1 MDSYKIEWKR
11 AAVKELK
18 KLPDSVVLRVL
29 QAVEQLSAEPF
40 PHGARKLVGSE
51 HTFRIREVS
60 YRIVY
65 NVVAS
70 TLTIEM
76 IRVRHRK
83 DVYDR

>member
-11 AAVKELK
+11 AATKELK
-18 KLPDSVVLRVL
+18 KLPKSVVLKVL
-29 QAVEQLSAEPF
+29 QAVEQLSTEPF

-51 HTFRIREVS
+51 HTFRMREGS

-70 TLTIEM
+70 TLTIEI